1 MDTRNPLMTEK
12 LEKALRL
19 AAIWHRHQNRK
30 ASDIPYVE
38 HAFGVAMILD
48 RARFDEDTVIAGLLH
63 DVVEDIEV
71 TEEQVEAAFG
81 VEVAATVKHCTEVK
95 LDAEG
100 RKRPWFDRKRDH
112 LAAAAEA
119 TVPARAVMLA
129 DKLHNLLSIVVDHN
143 AGRPVWSYFNAGH
156 AEVLWYY
163 RAMIER
169 LGTGDPRLEVL
180 AGRCREALA
189 AVENLGE
196 PDQKN
201 G

>member
-1 MDTRNPLMTEK
+1 LLFVDPEVLVG
-12 LEKALRL
+12 L
-19 AAIWHRHQNRK
+19 
-30 ASDIPYVE
+30 VE
-38 HAFGVAMILD
+38 GYL
-48 RARFDEDTVIAGLLH
+48 
-63 DVVEDIEV
+63 
-71 TEEQVEAAFG
+71 G
-81 VEVAATVKHCTEVK
+81 VEVAATVNHCRVVK

-100 RKRPWFDRKRDH
+100 RKRPWIDRKRDH

-143 AGRPVWSYFNAGH
+143 AGRPVWSFFNAGR

-163 RAMIER
+163 HAMIDR
-169 LGTGDPRLEVL
+169 LGTGDPRLEAL

>member
-1 MDTRNPLMTEK
+1 M
-12 LEKALRL
+12 
-19 AAIWHRHQNRK
+19 
-30 ASDIPYVE
+30 
-38 HAFGVAMILD
+38 
-48 RARFDEDTVIAGLLH
+48 IAGLLH
-63 DVVEDIEV
+63 DVVEDTEV

-180 AGRCREALA
+180 AG
-189 AVENLGE
+189 AVARPWRRSRTWENRTKKMAESGATGLIDLRGE
-196 PDQKN
+196 SYSMGVGWVHTPDRLPGRTQR
-201 G
+201 GTTG